1 MDVAP
6 TLGFLKQEVEG
17 REKRSGA
24 GGSKLLS
31 LGGSSMQEKKGGGAQ
46 KGHFCGL
53 SSQLG
58 NIGLCWCSGTSSF
71 PWRGSL
77 TDMTP
82 YLPGGPIS
90 PFSPGIPIAPSRPSR
105 PSLPGR
111 PWPPC
116 KPGVPGMPG
125 CPEHC
130 LGILLSSICTELL
143 ISPRRKRRKSCFIS
157 SAMQGLGG
165 GTGHRL
171 RSRGHQFR
179 RLAPRSCP
187 QLSPTC
193 LFGRRCPHL
202 LQHPHRPPKPRRCR
216 CQKQEGT
223 TQGRQWQRT
232 RAGSGCVLGSGC
244 RVGTAGRMPT
254 GDTVRGLW
262 FQQTAV
268 HGWAAARELQL
279 HRGPALGS
287 IPTAGSLL
295 RATRLP
301 AYSHPGLRHRMGS
314 CWDHPGAGTTQRPS
328 HPRRSPQPFPRGL
341 ALIKSLSFPSPGR
354 DGCSKE
360 EKEEKCGSSLPHRR
374 SWDPIVS
381 VPPHS
386 PWSLSSC
393 PHGPLRSAG
402 MAAAL
407 PDRFTLTKAR
417 GEAASPP
424 PPPPHVSPPKL
435 QRKSRAPGAK
445 SYKTRGKKKNNP
457 ALSEAL

>member
-24 GGSKLLS
+24 DGSKLLS

-46 KGHFCGL
+46 KGYFCGL

-58 NIGLCWCSGTSSF
+58 NIGLCRCSDTSSF

-171 RSRGHQFR
+171 RSR
-179 RLAPRSCP
+179 APKAIAHP
-187 QLSPTC
+187 F
-193 LFGRRCPHL
+193 FG
-202 LQHPHRPPKPRRCR
+202 
-216 CQKQEGT
+216 
-223 TQGRQWQRT
+223 
-232 RAGSGCVLGSGC
+232 
-244 RVGTAGRMPT
+244 
-254 GDTVRGLW
+254 
-262 FQQTAV
+262 
-268 HGWAAARELQL
+268 
-279 HRGPALGS
+279 
-287 IPTAGSLL
+287 
-295 RATRLP
+295 
-301 AYSHPGLRHRMGS
+301 
-314 CWDHPGAGTTQRPS
+314 
-328 HPRRSPQPFPRGL
+328 
-341 ALIKSLSFPSPGR
+341 
-354 DGCSKE
+354 
-360 EKEEKCGSSLPHRR
+360 
-374 SWDPIVS
+374 
-381 VPPHS
+381 
-386 PWSLSSC
+386 
-393 PHGPLRSAG
+393 
-402 MAAAL
+402 
-407 PDRFTLTKAR
+407 
-417 GEAASPP
+417 
-424 PPPPHVSPPKL
+424 
-435 QRKSRAPGAK
+435 
-445 SYKTRGKKKNNP
+445 
-457 ALSEAL
+457 